1 MDRIPLIYDCD
12 NTMGVPGRDVD
23 DGLALLYLLG
33 SPRVDLLAVTCS
45 FGNSTQEVVYRNTL
59 GLLAQWGRED
69 IPVLRG
75 ADGPEDRSSPAASFL
90 AEAARKKGGALRLL
104 ATGSATNLLGA
115 WEADRGFF
123 DRVAE
128 ISLMGGVTGPLLV
141 GGRPMAE
148 LNFSVDPEA
157 ALAVFSRGKNVAV
170 ATAQNCLDSYF
181 PAEECRARLAESA
194 APAARF
200 LSGPLEGWFQVYE
213 QDWNLQGFIN
223 WDVMAAAQL
232 LRRDLFFSEESVIS
246 PTEASLGTGRLL
258 ADGPPLRVRLP
269 RIRDR
274 EAYREHVYRAIL
286 SARIGPG
293 EAGPGA

>member
-1 MDRIPLIYDCD
+1 MTDRVPLILDCD

-33 SPRVDLLAVTCS
+33 SPQVELLAVTCS

-59 GLLAQWGRED
+59 DLLARWGRED

-75 ADGPEDRSSPAASFL
+75 ADGPAHRASPAAEFL
-90 AEAARKKGGALRLL
+90 AEAARKWAGALRLL
-104 ATGSATNLLGA
+104 VTGSATNLLGA
-115 WEADRGFF
+115 WAADRGFF
-123 DRVAE
+123 DNVSA
-128 ISLMGGVTGPLLV
+128 ISLMGGVTGPLVV

-157 ALAVFSRGKNVAV
+157 ALAVLSRGKNVAV

-181 PAEECRARLAESA
+181 PAGELRQRLAESHT
-194 APAARF
+194 PAARF
-200 LSGPLEGWFQVYE
+200 LPQVLEDWFQVYE
-213 QDWNLQGFIN
+213 RDWNLQGFIN

-232 LRRDLFFSEESVIS
+232 LRPDLFSGGERIIT
-246 PTEASLGTGRLL
+246 PTAASLGTGQLL
-258 ADGPPLRVRLP
+258 ADGPPLRARLP

-274 EAYREHVYRAIL
+274 EVYRRHVYDVIL
-286 SARIGPG
+286 SALIDM
-293 EAGPGA
+293 